1 LPTLVEW
8 KIMIDS
14 NRKLSRNLKLII
26 AGFTAGS
33 AVHAFAADSDTAIFD
48 YLATD
53 TTIGLTLAFV
63 TGLLIGLLVRFVQM
77 RNEISHRLQ
86 TEGSLRESEQML
98 QLIMDTI
105 PMAVYWKDTD
115 SVYLGSN
122 KTFIKECG
130 LSTSDDV
137 VGKTPF
143 DIFGK
148 DQAPSVIAR
157 DQQVIT
163 TNRSMYDYVLK
174 YTTDGSI
181 GWREASKMPLRDSD
195 GQAVGIM
202 GVWRDVTE
210 QNQGAERLKQ
220 TLDDMERFNQLMRGR
235 ERRTLELKTEI
246 NSLLEELG
254 RQIKY
259 KTSKD
264 GPS

>member
-1 LPTLVEW
+1 
-8 KIMIDS
+8 MFDS
-14 NRKLSRNLKLII
+14 NRKLSRNLTLII
-26 AGFTAGS
+26 AGFTAVS
-33 AVHAFAADSDTAIFD
+33 AVHAFAADSDTKMFD

-53 TTIGLTLAFV
+53 TTIGATLTFV
-63 TGLLIGLLVRFVQM
+63 IGLLLGFLIRFVQM
-77 RNEISHRLQ
+77 RNEISQRLRA
-86 TEGSLRESEQML
+86 ESSLRESQQML
-98 QLIMDTI
+98 RLIMDTI
-105 PMAVYWKDTD
+105 PMSVYWKDTD
-115 SVYLGSN
+115 SVYLGCN

-130 LSTSDDV
+130 LSTIDDV

-143 DIFGK
+143 DVFDK
-148 DQAPSVIAR
+148 DTAPSVIAR

-163 TNRSMYDYVLK
+163 TNQSMYDYVLK

-181 GWREASKMPLRDSD
+181 GWREASKMPLHDED

-210 QNQGAERLKQ
+210 QNQDAERLKQ
-220 TLDDMERFNQLMRGR
+220 TLEDMERFNQLMRGR
-235 ERRTLELKTEI
+235 ERRTLELKAEI